1 MFEKYPRVLDSLL
14 KDRNTDQNI
23 LWASDD
29 YAQLGNAYSSHC
41 EIRTAL
47 IVGRN
52 RSIIKPRFFKSDE
65 LQLSR
70 TKIKAEVYTPSWLCN
85 IQNNIIDDAWFN
97 KRNLFNTPRRHRW
110 ITHRAHIA
118 FPNSSDKNWKHY
130 VDERRMEY
138 ACGEAPYLVSPYDA
152 TTGIKIA
159 PLRRIGLLD
168 RKMRIIHE
176 NVTTE
181 AEWLKWAE
189 RAFQSIYGFEFQG
202 DSLLLARENLLTTYI
217 DYTNIFLR
225 RSPKEQELL
234 NIATIIS
241 WNLWQMDGLTGTI
254 PYQQKSLAEEQIELF
269 SKQKTSKS
277 NMCYI
282 KDWRTKKIESYE
294 NLLV

>member
-1 MFEKYPRVLDSLL
+1 
-14 KDRNTDQNI
+14 
-23 LWASDD
+23 
-29 YAQLGNAYSSHC
+29 
-41 EIRTAL
+41 
-47 IVGRN
+47 
-52 RSIIKPRFFKSDE
+52 
-65 LQLSR
+65 
-70 TKIKAEVYTPSWLCN
+70 
-85 IQNNIIDDAWFN
+85 
-97 KRNLFNTPRRHRW
+97 
-110 ITHRAHIA
+110 
-118 FPNSSDKNWKHY
+118 
-130 VDERRMEY
+130 MEY